1 MTSTMTLSALIAFY
15 NTLAIAA
22 GAPVR
27 KSFESKAKA
36 QAAIKA
42 LQEQVKTTLEAPA
55 AKPAGAA
62 KAPKAATLK
71 IKAVR
76 KAAKVR
82 EAGPRGF
89 KFGAVWTESVKA
101 GVGVALK
108 PANMPKLEAMAME
121 LKVTVKD
128 GADQAELAAAIAQAL

>member
-1 MTSTMTLSALIAFY
+1 MTSTMTLSALIAQY
-15 NTLAIAA
+15 NTLAIAV

-27 KSFESKAKA
+27 KSFDNKAKA
-36 QAAIKA
+36 QAALEV
-42 LQEQVKTTLEAPA
+42 LQAQAAAVPA
-55 AKPAGAA
+55 AKPA